1 MPWSDLP
8 DPVPPM
14 TPGDRLQAILAR
26 LGCLGVTGLIIFA
39 VILAIAGT
47 DWFGPSSAVAR

>member
-1 MPWSDLP
+1 
-8 DPVPPM
+8 M